1 MSWETQ
7 GRQYHQWFGHGT
19 AGATSPSGA
28 AKPEALAAYYTNPN
42 AACRA
47 LGMDRFKFKENLHKL
62 KDAHNL
68 SGNDNVIIHVPSG
81 DVFFGEEYVGNVC
94 DG

>member
-19 AGATSPSGA
+19 ASAASPAEDAG
-28 AKPEALAAYYTNPN
+28 PVELAGNYTDPK

-47 LGMDRFKFKENLHKL
+47 LGMDRIQFKENLHKL

-68 SGNDNVIIHVPSG
+68 SGNDNVIIRVPSG
-81 DVFFGEEYVGNVC
+81 DVFFGKEHLGNVC